1 MKMRRNPKVRSLNE
15 QSSSFRKMVQQNA
28 VIVRNAVKFYVPEK
42 PILNGLNMTV
52 PKGTIYGLLGA
63 SGCGKTTLLSCVVG
77 VKHIDT
83 GEIWVLGGK
92 PGQQGSGIP
101 GPRVGYMPQEIG
113 LVGEF
118 SMSGALY
125 YFGRINGLEDEEIE
139 TRQKFLSE
147 LLQLPPANH
156 LVKNMSGG
164 QQRRVSFAA
173 AMIHCPELLI
183 LDEPTVGMDPILSNN
198 IWIYLT
204 KITKEEGITVLITT
218 HYIQEAKDSNV
229 IGLMRSGKL
238 LAESSPQ
245 ELLERFQCS
254 SLEEAFLGLCQAQN
268 SMMLAGA
275 SQVVEPIKNTE
286 DDACHQ
292 EEDSYK
298 RMKDRIAEYK
308 ARLAYKVSPTRRFK
322 ALMGKNAI
330 QFFRFYSGIIFAVI
344 FPLLQISSF
353 FIGVGGDPKN
363 LKIGIINHEAGNCDY
378 GNNIGSVLYD
388 EENFSCHF
396 SNLSCRFLHGYG
408 DSIAEQKFYD
418 DMSDATHDI
427 RDGEL
432 VGVMYFHHNFSE
444 ALQRR
449 TEDFVNART
458 EDIVSGKIDVFLD
471 MGDMQIGQYMEK
483 KLYER
488 FFEIYKDVLKECK
501 YPPKFGNIP
510 IRFEDAVYS
519 DMDHG
524 YDYFVAPS
532 FIMILLFF
540 LSTTVSTSL
549 IITDRSEG
557 VWDRSLV
564 QGVKNGEILLAHIL
578 TQTSLVII
586 HVTLTMILFFPI
598 WDLVCEG
605 SYILVFFIMFLSGLT
620 GLMYGFFISVTCK
633 DHTMANYASTGSFF
647 PLIIISASIWPIEG
661 MPDVLRY
668 FSYCTPTTLPSIALR
683 AVIFKGYALDKE
695 EVFTGVLVSCAYISM
710 LFIFVLIGLKLK
722 S

>member
-1 MKMRRNPKVRSLNE
+1 
-15 QSSSFRKMVQQNA
+15 
-28 VIVRNAVKFYVPEK
+28 
-42 PILNGLNMTV
+42 
-52 PKGTIYGLLGA
+52 
-63 SGCGKTTLLSCVVG
+63 
-77 VKHIDT
+77 
-83 GEIWVLGGK
+83 
-92 PGQQGSGIP
+92 
-101 GPRVGYMPQEIG
+101 
-113 LVGEF
+113 
-118 SMSGALY
+118 
-125 YFGRINGLEDEEIE
+125 
-139 TRQKFLSE
+139 
-147 LLQLPPANH
+147 
-156 LVKNMSGG
+156 
-164 QQRRVSFAA
+164 
-173 AMIHCPELLI
+173 
-183 LDEPTVGMDPILSNN
+183 
-198 IWIYLT
+198 
-204 KITKEEGITVLITT
+204 
-218 HYIQEAKDSNV
+218 
-229 IGLMRSGKL
+229 
-238 LAESSPQ
+238 
-245 ELLERFQCS
+245 
-254 SLEEAFLGLCQAQN
+254 
-268 SMMLAGA
+268 
-275 SQVVEPIKNTE
+275 
-286 DDACHQ
+286 
-292 EEDSYK
+292 
-298 RMKDRIAEYK
+298 
-308 ARLAYKVSPTRRFK
+308 
-322 ALMGKNAI
+322 
-330 QFFRFYSGIIFAVI
+330 
-344 FPLLQISSF
+344 
-353 FIGVGGDPKN
+353 
-363 LKIGIINHEAGNCDY
+363 
-378 GNNIGSVLYD
+378 
-388 EENFSCHF
+388 
-396 SNLSCRFLHGYG
+396 
-408 DSIAEQKFYD
+408 
-418 DMSDATHDI
+418 
-427 RDGEL
+427 
-432 VGVMYFHHNFSE
+432 MYFHHNFSE

-449 TEDFVNART
+449 IEDFVNART

-488 FFEIYKDVLKECK
+488 FFEIYEDVLKECK

-524 YDYFVAPS
+524 YDYFFAPS

-605 SYILVFFIMFLSGLT
+605 SYVLVFFIMFLSGLT
-620 GLMYGFFISVTCK
+620 GLMYGFFISVACK

-668 FSYCTPTTLPSIALR
+668 FSYCTPTTLPSAALR